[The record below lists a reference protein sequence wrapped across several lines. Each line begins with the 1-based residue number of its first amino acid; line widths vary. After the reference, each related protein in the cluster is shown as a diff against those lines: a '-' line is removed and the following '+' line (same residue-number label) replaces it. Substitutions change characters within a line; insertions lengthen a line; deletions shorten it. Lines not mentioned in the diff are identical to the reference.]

1 MELYRPTLV
10 LEAPVSLSRK
20 RTPVQAM
27 DFGEYGSNLG
37 MDNALDSTNGLVLK
51 VLKKPNVVD
60 GPAGLVCPRDLP
72 LTDLN
77 EQTKIKYVFDMV
89 GMVEFGE
96 SLKVQVTHA
105 AKEGRFHDLPSPFG
119 LKESP
124 HMPFDFQL
132 AVIPLAD
139 GQKFL
144 VKQIVFSD
152 RVKGEIAKQICHGDC
167 QTISWQG
174 NAVNL
179 KKAVQFMWEK
189 MGGFQVQSFALQ
201 PSCSTSE
208 GRENFYHNLTEEDID
223 VGFDWIEQHGPRT
236 HHSNTQLRWIS
247 KQFIN
252 EESPIRTWP
261 ERLIKEAL
269 RNLMSEG
276 VLALPVH
283 DFPLTLVDVDPCVL
297 EILEKFFP
305 SFTDKA
311 LGMHGVPNLGKTPL
325 ARTIAMAMSRY
336 WVRKLGTNNSPG
348 YREASEFDFF
358 RGESGRQDR
367 PDIFDDGS
375 LPEQPMRKLK
385 GFCDIGNTVLTKER
399 WGAAKFPQ
407 GQFGIY
413 VSNDLDLTA
422 EPEAIR
428 GTSNISHKD
437 FMAILEPAWMKGSS
451 LSDIKALLKRTGILV
466 LTNDFLYWRPATE
479 AEVRVERVLLQNKS
493 LLRAS
498 GGSKYMQYRKG
509 YRDLP
514 QDYPTHI
521 KWEEAWMKSVME
533 QHGEGMPPMPREI
546 NVSSFRPLFGSA
558 GPDVVLDV
566 RLPGPGLSSTSPRV
580 KREPS
585 TFHRLQ
591 SQAVVPSAPIDLDET
606 PPRKKKA
613 RQNAIKQEQKE
624 LAQPMSNLTMDVI
637 NLLSDD
643 ENPGPSSAVPAN
655 PDLDIEGMETEE
667 DVFNFGNGLDEGDC
681 R

>member
-1 MELYRPTLV
+1 
-10 LEAPVSLSRK
+10 
-20 RTPVQAM
+20 M

-311 LGMHGVPNLGKTPL
+311 LGMHGVPNLG
-325 ARTIAMAMSRY
+325 
-336 WVRKLGTNNSPG
+336 
-348 YREASEFDFF
+348 
-358 RGESGRQDR
+358 GELR
-367 PDIFDDGS
+367 S
-375 LPEQPMRKLK
+375 L
-385 GFCDIGNTVLTKER
+385 
-399 WGAAKFPQ
+399 PQ
-407 GQFGIY
+407 GQFRIY

-451 LSDIKALLKRTGILV
+451 LSDIKAVLKRTGILV

-514 QDYPTHI
+514 QDYHTHI

-624 LAQPMSNLTMDVI
+624 LAQPMSKLTMDVI

-655 PDLDIEGMETEE
+655 PDLDIEGMEAEE

-681 R
+681 H